1 MSFLSIAPQL
11 FYFDISCDLSD
22 FLTRHTD
29 LFAVSCL
36 CLEQGS
42 PSLSFLGESA
52 RPSVLLHRVSFKFS
66 LNFGCSFV
74 FTHQDCLFW
83 LNLNAL
89 WSIFGIFYRAGS
101 CLFWFAL
108 SISFFRFLN
117 DWLRNYSTCNL
128 ITFWVRLILLGRY
141 FFFSFIL
148 FEIVL

>member
-22 FLTRHTD
+22 FLSRHTD
-29 LFAVSCL
+29 LFAVNGL

-83 LNLNAL
+83 LTLNAL
-89 WSIFGIFYRAGS
+89 
-101 CLFWFAL
+101 
-108 SISFFRFLN
+108 
-117 DWLRNYSTCNL
+117 
-128 ITFWVRLILLGRY
+128 
-141 FFFSFIL
+141 
-148 FEIVL
+148 